1 MPDAGYANPFMGP
14 DGSGGGLYGG
24 VPGAGGGGLY
34 GGGYGGLDPLAAGL
48 LAAAQAFAQAG
59 QASRTPQSSLGA
71 FGESAGAFGQGYGT
85 AAAGQRQAA
94 FQGAQMQA
102 LAAQAKKTGIESR
115 TLELGLPAAAATG
128 AAYNRALQNM
138 QQGTPPPAPSAA
150 GAPPAGGGIPF
161 GQGPVSSA
169 VPDMAPSADPDAA
182 LMADARSGDFSG
194 PQLDQKY
201 GPA

>member
-115 TLELGLPAAAATG
+115 TLELGLPAAEATG

-138 QQGTPPPAPSAA
+138 REDQNAPGGQA
-150 GAPPAGGGIPF
+150 APPASDGGIPF
-161 GQGPVSSA
+161 GQGPVSS
-169 VPDMAPSADPDAA
+169 VVTDMAPPQGGGGMQPA
-182 LMADARSGDFSG
+182 FG
-194 PQLDQKY
+194 PVQAQGGTGAGL
-201 GPA
+201 